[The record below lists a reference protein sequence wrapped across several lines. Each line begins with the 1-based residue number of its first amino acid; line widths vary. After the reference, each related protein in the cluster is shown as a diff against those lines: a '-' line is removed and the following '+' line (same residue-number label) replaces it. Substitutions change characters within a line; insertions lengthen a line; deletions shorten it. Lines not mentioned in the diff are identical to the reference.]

1 MVPTLH
7 LHLYTHHNNWT
18 PDTLQSVVHPPA
30 CQVQQNLLDGLGMIF
45 GVDTFSG
52 SEQSGFLKPL
62 WVYVHANDPA
72 GLSSLAAHDGR
83 QSDSSEAKHGTR
95 GICLDLDAHN
105 VGVSQPKAV

>member
-1 MVPTLH
+1 MIPTLH
-7 LHLYTHHNNWT
+7 LHLHTHHNNWT
-18 PDTLQSVVHPPA
+18 PDTLQSVVHPPR
-30 CQVQQNLLDGLGMIF
+30 LLCPAEPPGWSWHDRW
-45 GVDTFSG
+45 VDTFSG

-95 GICLDLDAHN
+95 GTFLNLDAHN